1 MHGNPLNQVKPEAS
15 HLKYGSAVGVP
26 EAILA
31 DHILKDITNMA
42 KSPIL
47 GPSKGSEKI

>member
-1 MHGNPLNQVKPEAS
+1 MHGNPLNKVKPEAS
-15 HLKYGSAVGVP
+15 HQGSAVGVP